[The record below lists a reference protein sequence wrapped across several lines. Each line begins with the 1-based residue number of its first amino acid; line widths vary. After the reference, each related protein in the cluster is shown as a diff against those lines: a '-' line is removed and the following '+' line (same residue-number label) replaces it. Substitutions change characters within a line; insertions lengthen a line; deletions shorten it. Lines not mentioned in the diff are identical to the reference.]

1 MEIVPL
7 THISNNINEDICV
20 NTNEDDYDNINEC
33 RICLMRGDEDLISPC
48 NCCGTQKYVHQSCL
62 NRWREENINNEK
74 YYSCEIC
81 KREFK
86 ILNNY
91 KPETLIYRSEFKI
104 PCPVVL
110 YVLFNYFF
118 AGVIWSVDVFNDY
131 ESLNI
136 ITLWNQNTNFFSFL
150 NDNPET
156 VIYFSDIAS
165 CYYVGFSIF
174 SISMVHLLVHL
185 CFVLF
190 YIHRK
195 VVYFKNF
202 SFFLFFYIISSLN
215 IYIGYLSY
223 IIFKDKFA
231 FILALGISSMNNYLN
246 IHRIL
251 KKHNNIVVKMNKEI
265 NKQII
270 LSLNENERSLH
281 NNLIS
286 RINDETNDVRIE
298 ILTNLNSYSSLDE
311 NYESKF
317 ESESE
322 SETESESESE

>member
-7 THISNNINEDICV
+7 THISNNINENICV

-48 NCCGTQKYVHQSCL
+48 NCCGTQKHVHQSCL

-91 KPETLIYRSEFKI
+91 KPETLMYRSEFKI

-118 AGVIWSVDVFNDY
+118 GGVIWSVDVFNDY

-150 NDNPET
+150 NNDPET
-156 VIYFSDIAS
+156 VIYFSDVAS

-190 YIHRK
+190 YIHR
-195 VVYFKNF
+195 
-202 SFFLFFYIISSLN
+202 
-215 IYIGYLSY
+215 
-223 IIFKDKFA
+223 
-231 FILALGISSMNNYLN
+231 
-246 IHRIL
+246 
-251 KKHNNIVVKMNKEI
+251 
-265 NKQII
+265 
-270 LSLNENERSLH
+270 
-281 NNLIS
+281 
-286 RINDETNDVRIE
+286 
-298 ILTNLNSYSSLDE
+298 
-311 NYESKF
+311 
-317 ESESE
+317 
-322 SETESESESE
+322 

>member
-33 RICLMRGDEDLISPC
+33 RICLMGGDEDLISPC

-91 KPETLIYRSEFKI
+91 KPETLMYRSEFKI

-118 AGVIWSVDVFNDY
+118 GGVIWSFDLVDNY
-131 ESLNI
+131 KSLNI
-136 ITLWNQNTNFFSFL
+136 ITLWTQDTNFSNFL
-150 NDNPET
+150 NNDPET
-156 VIYFSDIAS
+156 VIYFSDVAS
-165 CYYVGFSIF
+165 CYYTGFSIF
-174 SISMVHLLVHL
+174 SISMIHLLIHF

-195 VVYFKNF
+195 ATYFKNF
-202 SFFLFFYIISSLN
+202 YIFLFFYFISSLN

-223 IIFKDKFA
+223 IIFQDKFG
-231 FILALGISSMNNYLN
+231 FIFTLGISSINNYLN
-246 IHRIL
+246 IYRIL
-251 KKHNNIVVKMNKEI
+251 KKHNDIVIIMNKEI
-265 NKQII
+265 KNQII
-270 LSLNENERSLH
+270 LSLNDNEISL
-281 NNLIS
+281 NNNSIYH
-286 RINDETNDVRIE
+286 INDETNNIRIE
-298 ILTNLNSYSSLDE
+298 ISTDLNSYSSLDQ
-311 NYESKF
+311 
-317 ESESE
+317 ESESG
-322 SETESESESE
+322 SGVETESS